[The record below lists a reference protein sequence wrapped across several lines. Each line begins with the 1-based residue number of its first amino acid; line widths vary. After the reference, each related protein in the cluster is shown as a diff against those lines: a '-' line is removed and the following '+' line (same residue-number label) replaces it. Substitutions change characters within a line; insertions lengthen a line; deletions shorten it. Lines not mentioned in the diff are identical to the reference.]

1 MTIRLE
7 NTDARQINETLLRL
21 RKEGQT
27 PSGQVL
33 TLVVNTP
40 AQDAQR
46 AMTEALDAAAL
57 LADAECDPRAQ
68 QRGGPER

>member
-46 AMTEALDAAAL
+46 AMERPWMPPHCT
-57 LADAECDPRAQ
+57 PR
-68 QRGGPER
+68 GC